1 MTRAGPF
8 TLPAATTTR
17 FVLLVVLTTVTTMYA
32 ASALI
37 DWEQVHWACVEE
49 AERQAAAPA
58 APGVPVPSV
67 AEAYLSCDA
76 RASLGEGLYGLLVAA
91 TFVTMA
97 LFLHSLTPRRI
108 VRRQGLIPL
117 PAERY
122 PEAAAEIGRLVTEAG
137 VPGRGQVMIDPTDQN
152 VRGRSFGAFGSWQVR
167 LSLGA
172 VRHHPARA
180 AAMRA
185 VLRHEL
191 AHIRNRDLDMVSLVR
206 ATWWL
211 FLGGA
216 VATVAVQAVRW
227 PEDLPRRLLPLAV
240 ALMVALATT
249 AAISRV
255 REHYADLRAADAN
268 RAAGDPA
275 FPPVE
280 SQPRRWARLL
290 AWHPPVS
297 VREQVVREPDRL
309 LRPSPLEAVLTGA
322 TAGLAQPYLAAFATF
337 LAGGEPRD
345 GRVLAGVAI
354 GVLVAAVTGTA
365 MWRDTL
371 RTRGLGSGPSSGL
384 MSGAALTA
392 GLFIGIAGTLTTTD
406 ASLAAAMAHSLP
418 AALASAAILLVLCVG
433 LCRWHAVAADAWF
446 EVSARPVRALAV
458 SVIVG
463 GAAFG
468 SLFGHWSAS
477 IGGMPDSTVDTPLPA
492 LVFQTV
498 TGLVSF
504 TTLVPVVLALLLPLL
519 PRLRRGTTGLPM
531 SAVFVPVGVVT
542 VAAVI
547 AEATAWRSRSLL
559 AELGVLL
566 VPGLAAEPNPLLAV
580 EVATAAI
587 GLAVALVT
595 SLAARPLHGL
605 LAAYLVG
612 FVLSLVGAVRT
623 MGAAC
628 LQAAPV
634 CEPRYA
640 AGYAGGL
647 LLLLVPSALAGGA
660 VGAALGMVRRGRVR
674 DTRKGIRTAGV
685 VVAILTC
692 LLVTTGGVVSLQVN
706 GWIAPVEAPGTPR
719 FTEVRPAVPAR
730 PHPVLQVCAWIRW
743 RSGDQGLGAA
753 YHAYL
758 LELSQAAM
766 AADSRGLHALGRELL
781 DALHRGDPDDMAL
794 GEKAIRWICDARLTH
809 TRSTM

>member
-1 MTRAGPF
+1 M
-8 TLPAATTTR
+8 
-17 FVLLVVLTTVTTMYA
+17 LLVVLTTVTTMYV

-49 AERQAAAPA
+49 AERRAAV
-58 APGVPVPSV
+58 PGTSA
-67 AEAYLSCDA
+67 AEAYLACDA
-76 RASLGEGLYGLLVAA
+76 RASLWEGLYGLLVAA
-91 TFVTMA
+91 TFVTTA
-97 LFLHSLTPRRI
+97 LFLHSLTPSRI

-122 PEAAAEIGRLVTEAG
+122 PAAAAEIGRLVAEAG
-137 VPGRGQVMIDPTDQN
+137 VPGRGRVLVDPGDQS
-152 VRGRSFGAFGSWQVR
+152 VRGRSFGAFGAWQVR

-172 VRHHPARA
+172 VRHHPAQA
-180 AAMRA
+180 AALRA

-191 AHIRNRDLDMVSLVR
+191 AHVRNRDLDLVSLVR
-206 ATWWL
+206 AAWWL

-216 VATVAVQAVRW
+216 VVMMAVQAVQW
-227 PEDLPRRLLPLAV
+227 PGDLPRRLPPLAV
-240 ALMVALATT
+240 ALVVALATT

-280 SQPRRWARLL
+280 PESRRWSRLL
-290 AWHPPVS
+290 AWHPPVG
-297 VREQVVREPDRL
+297 VREQVVRDPARL

-322 TAGLAQPYLAAFATF
+322 TAGLAQPYLAAFAGF
-337 LAGGEPRD
+337 FVGGEPRD
-345 GRVLAGVAI
+345 GRVQAGVAI

-371 RTRGLGSGPSSGL
+371 RTRGLGSRPPSGL
-384 MSGAALTA
+384 VSGAALTA

-406 ASLAAAMAHSLP
+406 GSLAAAMAHNLP
-418 AALASAAILLVLCVG
+418 LALASAVILLVLCAG
-433 LCRWHAVAADAWF
+433 LCRWHALAADAWL

-458 SVIVG
+458 TVIVG

-477 IGGMPDSTVDTPLPA
+477 VGGAPDGTVDPPLFE

-498 TGLVSF
+498 TGLAYF
-504 TTLVPVVLALLLPLL
+504 TTLVPVVLALLWPLV
-519 PRLRRGTTGLPM
+519 PRLRRGTGGLPM
-531 SAVFVPVGVVT
+531 GAVFVPVGVVA

-547 AEATAWRSRSLL
+547 AEATPWRSRPLL
-559 AELGVLL
+559 AELGVVL

-587 GLAVALVT
+587 GLVVALVT
-595 SLAARPLHGL
+595 SLLTRPLHGL

-612 FVLSLVGAVRT
+612 FVLSLVGAIHA

-634 CEPRYA
+634 CEPRLA

-647 LLLLVPSALAGGA
+647 LLLLVPSALVGGA
-660 VGAALGMVRRGRVR
+660 VGAALGMVRRGQTGV
-674 DTRKGIRTAGV
+674 TRKGIRTAGTI
-685 VVAILTC
+685 VAVLTC
-692 LLVTTGGVVSLQVN
+692 LLIATGGVVSLQVN
-706 GWIAPVEAPGTPR
+706 GWMAPVDAPGTPR
-719 FTEVRPAVPAR
+719 YTEVRPAVPAR
-730 PHPVLQVCAWIRW
+730 PQPALQVCSWIRW
-743 RSGDQGLGAA
+743 RSGDQGQGAA

-766 AADSRGLHALGRELL
+766 ASDSRGLHTLGRDLL
-781 DALHRGDPDDMAL
+781 DALHRGDPYDMAR
-794 GEKAIRWICDARLTH
+794 GEKAIRWICDARLGH
-809 TRSTM
+809 MTRSTS